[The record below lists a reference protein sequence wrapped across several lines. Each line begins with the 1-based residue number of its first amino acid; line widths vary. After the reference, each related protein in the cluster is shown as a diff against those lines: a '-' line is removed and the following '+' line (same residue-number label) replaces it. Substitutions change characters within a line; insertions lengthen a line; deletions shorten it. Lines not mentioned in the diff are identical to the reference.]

1 MTTRHRVE
9 LSCFTSGLRGAAKL
23 VLWSALVCG
32 LCVRPTSAQEVL
44 TLTGDNPNVAFVDD
58 TANPDQKWQILA
70 NVAGFKVRDITD
82 PMAVTEPF
90 TLDLGLP
97 TNALRVTKDANGDT
111 NVGIGGIAT
120 GARHL
125 HIRSTNGTVNIKMD
139 KTLEPQRSWTIFA
152 GSNNFG
158 VQDDNASSVPFQI
171 DVGTPTGTLV
181 LDSTGRV
188 GIGAIVPDANSRLDI
203 RSSLLNGLL
212 AKRADAN
219 AHFLRVENSV
229 SAFRCGVQGNGDTQF
244 GALTSGKG
252 LNLLAGGT
260 GKVAINASGQIS
272 FGNVPPVFTTDALV
286 HQTGA
291 RLTNV
296 GVWTDASSRALK
308 QDIEPITSEQ
318 ARETVRA
325 LQPVGYR
332 YKAQPEEPY
341 VGFIAEDVPE
351 LVATSDRKSLAP
363 MDIVAV
369 LTKVVQDQ
377 QTLLDAQ
384 QKKLEKLEQ
393 QEATIATLMERLDAI
408 ERANAVA
415 PRRD

>member
-1 MTTRHRVE
+1 MTQLIIWSTLICCLHTE
-9 LSCFTSGLRGAAKL
+9 LLQAAD
-23 VLWSALVCG
+23 
-32 LCVRPTSAQEVL
+32 VL
-44 TLTGDNPNVAFVDD
+44 TLTGENPNVGFIDNVG
-58 TANPDQKWQILA
+58 TAQTWQILG
-70 NVAGFKVRDITD
+70 NDSGLQFRDLTGVTSTPFRIKVGAPNDSLVVHFN
-82 PMAVTEPF
+82 PSSP
-90 TLDLGLP
+90 
-97 TNALRVTKDANGDT
+97 NNCQ
-111 NVGIGGIAT
+111 VGIGVANPEGN
-120 GARHL
+120 L
-125 HIRSTNGTVNIKMD
+125 HIRAATGQATLTLQGSSGNGWGLIGSSSDFHLVDFDNVGLQAFIVKSGAPTN
-139 KTLEPQRSWTIFA
+139 
-152 GSNNFG
+152 
-158 VQDDNASSVPFQI
+158 
-171 DVGTPTGTLV
+171 TLV
-181 LDSTGRV
+181 LSNSGSVGMGTST
-188 GIGAIVPDANSRLDI
+188 PDTNSRVDI
-203 RSSLLNGLL
+203 RSSLTNGLL
-212 AKRADAN
+212 AKRADAG

-229 SAFRCGVQGNGDTQF
+229 SQFRCGVQGNGDTQF

-260 GKVAINASGQIS
+260 GKVAINSSGQIS
-272 FGNVPPVFTTDALV
+272 FGNVPPTFTTDALI

-377 QTLLDAQ
+377 QTLLETQ
-384 QKKLEKLEQ
+384 QKKLEKLEK
-393 QEATIATLMERLDAI
+393 QEAINAALMERLEVL

-415 PRRD
+415 VKRD